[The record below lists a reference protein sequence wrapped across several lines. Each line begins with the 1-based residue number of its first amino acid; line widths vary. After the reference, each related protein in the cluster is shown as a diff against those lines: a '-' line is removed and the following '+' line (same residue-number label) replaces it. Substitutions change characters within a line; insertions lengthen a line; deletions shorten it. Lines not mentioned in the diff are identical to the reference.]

1 VGTAPAVYTF
11 DAEAAL
17 ADLDSPEA
25 SLLDGSIVVLDDA
38 SDLLTDLRKVFVSM
52 NLP

>member
-1 VGTAPAVYTF
+1 VETF

-25 SLLDGSIVVLDDA
+25 RLLDGSFVVATNAGFL
-38 SDLLTDLRKVFVSM
+38 M
-52 NLP
+52 NLYETFVPLN

>member
-1 VGTAPAVYTF
+1 VKVF

-25 SLLDGSIVVLDDA
+25 RLLDGSLVVLVSA
-38 SDLLTDLRKVFVSM
+38 GDLLADLLEVFVSL
-52 NLP
+52 N